1 MIKINI
7 EITAHSPL
15 AIGRQKPG
23 GSISEVE
30 TYIPG
35 AVIRGAIAGLMIREA
50 RATGT
55 DFANDPESDFKA
67 LFIDG
72 GGIFQNA
79 YPAIADLGDRLQVN
93 SEVRILPATA
103 LSAKGK
109 PGFKPKGN
117 GVFDSLIDRFYAD
130 LFGLVYDP
138 NCPEDGGRVDPC
150 KGFYS
155 RSDDR
160 YLAHSTSTRLLTRVG
175 INRRRATAEDQLLYS
190 IQVLDEVKSKEG
202 KNVPMVFCG
211 SILVTDSIAGD
222 FYDYLVR
229 NTQNLRLGGSTSRGL
244 GKVSLKLPKKESLK
258 LKPTNLSPEK
268 EEPKDPSSDLRER
281 LGAFN
286 TAFQN
291 RWRLWQIFDRS
302 IPDPTIDRT
311 YFTIG
316 LQSEAILTER
326 WQRSIVISPAML
338 QTAVGNLPGDVKLEA
353 AYSSYDYRSGW
364 NNAWGLMKDTELI
377 TDSGS
382 VYLFSIE
389 TVHREEWIVALTELE
404 QRGIGDR
411 TMEGFGQVRVC
422 DEFHRVFREEA
433 V

>member
-1 MIKINI
+1 MIRINL

-35 AVIRGAIAGLMIREA
+35 SVIRGAIAGLMIREA
-50 RATGT
+50 RKTGT
-55 DFANDPESDFKA
+55 DFANDPDSDFKT

-93 SEVRILPATA
+93 SDVRVLPATA

-117 GVFDSLIDRFYAD
+117 GVFDSTIDRFYAD
-130 LFGLVYDP
+130 LFGQVYDP
-138 NCPEDGGRVDPC
+138 NCPKDGGRVDPY
-150 KGFYS
+150 KVFYS

-160 YLAHSTSTRLLTRVG
+160 YLVHSTSTRLLTRAG

-190 IQVLDEVKSKEG
+190 IQVLDEVKCKNG
-202 KNVPMVFCG
+202 KDVSMAFCG
-211 SILVTDSIAGD
+211 SILVVESIAED
-222 FYDYLVR
+222 FYDYLKR
-229 NTQNLRLGGSTSRGL
+229 NAQNLRLGGSTSRGL
-244 GKVSLKLPKKESLK
+244 GKVSLKLPEKESLK
-258 LKPTNLSPEK
+258 LQPTNLSPEK

-291 RWRLWQIFDRS
+291 RWRLWRMFDRS
-302 IPDPTIDRT
+302 VLDPTIDRT

-326 WQRSIVISPAML
+326 WQRSIVISPAIL
-338 QTAVGNLPGDVKLEA
+338 QTAAGNLSGEVKLEA

-364 NNAWGLMKDTELI
+364 NNAWGLMKDTELV
-377 TDSGS
+377 TDRGS
-382 VYLFSIE
+382 VYLFSVE
-389 TVHREEWIVALTELE
+389 SAHQEEWIAALTNLE
-404 QRGIGDR
+404 NRGIGDR

>member
-1 MIKINI
+1 MRRINL
-7 EITAHSPL
+7 EITAQSPL

-35 AVIRGAIAGLMIREA
+35 SVIRGAIAGLMIRDA
-50 RATGT
+50 RMTGT
-55 DFANDPESDFKA
+55 DFANDPESDFKT

-79 YPAIADLGDRLQVN
+79 YPAIVDLGDRLEVN
-93 SEVRILPATA
+93 SQVRILPATA

-109 PGFKPKGN
+109 PGFHPKGN
-117 GVFDSLIDRFYAD
+117 GVFDSLVDRFYAD
-130 LFGLVYDP
+130 LFGQVYDP
-138 NCPEDGGRVDPC
+138 NCPKDGGRVDPY
-150 KGFYS
+150 KVFYS
-155 RSDDR
+155 RSADR
-160 YLAHSTSTRLLTRVG
+160 YLVHSTSTRLLTRAG
-175 INRRRATAEDQLLYS
+175 INRHRATAEDQLLYS
-190 IQVLDEVKSKEG
+190 IQVLDEIKRKDG
-202 KNVPMVFCG
+202 QDVPMAFCG
-211 SILVTDSIAGD
+211 SILVEDSIFDD
-222 FYDYLVR
+222 FYKYLKR
-229 NTQNLRLGGSTSRGL
+229 NAQNIRLGGSTSRGL
-244 GKVSLKLPKKESLK
+244 GKVSLK
-258 LKPTNLSPEK
+258 PTKDRSPEK
-268 EEPKDPSSDLRER
+268 KEPTDPSSDLRDR
-281 LGAFN
+281 LVAFN

-291 RWRLWQIFDRS
+291 RWRLWQIFDRA
-302 IPDPTIDRT
+302 IADPTIDRT

-338 QTAVGNLPGDVKLEA
+338 QTAVGNLPSEVKLEA

-364 NNAWGLMKDTELI
+364 NNAWGLMKDTELV
-377 TDSGS
+377 TDRGS
-382 VYLFSIE
+382 VYLFSVNNADLE
-389 TVHREEWIVALTELE
+389 VWIAALTDLE
-404 QRGIGDR
+404 DRGIGDR